1 MRIMIVCRVG
11 GALLTL
17 AAPAAKAHV
26 CPQLSE
32 NLRKF
37 RHFETTSGK
46 ERTEVQAQKIIIHN
60 YKFASERFPRYGT
73 NKARKIY
80 LQAPTLLLQIM
91 NII

>member
-1 MRIMIVCRVG
+1 MEVIQCNMGIALLTALLRNIVSTIMTRTLMMIMIVCRVG

-37 RHFETTSGK
+37 QPSAF
-46 ERTEVQAQKIIIHN
+46 
-60 YKFASERFPRYGT
+60 
-73 NKARKIY
+73 
-80 LQAPTLLLQIM
+80 
-91 NII
+91 

>member
-1 MRIMIVCRVG
+1 MTGTLMTIMIVCRVG

-37 RHFETTSGK
+37 QPSAF
-46 ERTEVQAQKIIIHN
+46 
-60 YKFASERFPRYGT
+60 
-73 NKARKIY
+73 
-80 LQAPTLLLQIM
+80 
-91 NII
+91 

>member
-1 MRIMIVCRVG
+1 MTTTMMMKVILCNMGVALLTALFIIKKNFVSTIMTGTLMTIMIVCRVG

-37 RHFETTSGK
+37 QPSAF
-46 ERTEVQAQKIIIHN
+46 
-60 YKFASERFPRYGT
+60 
-73 NKARKIY
+73 
-80 LQAPTLLLQIM
+80 
-91 NII
+91 

>member
-1 MRIMIVCRVG
+1 MTRTLMTIMIVCRVG

-37 RHFETTSGK
+37 QPSAF
-46 ERTEVQAQKIIIHN
+46 
-60 YKFASERFPRYGT
+60 
-73 NKARKIY
+73 
-80 LQAPTLLLQIM
+80 
-91 NII
+91 